1 MKKFRAILMTLAIVV
16 SVGFAFAN
24 TQNPCIFYEQYY
36 KQGDCYFPV
45 PGNYGYHYICVSSG
59 PGCTYW
65 QPDIMQP
72 DFFVPCRQGT
82 FLTY

>member
-45 PGNYGYHYICVSSG
+45 PGNFGYHYICVSMGSV
-59 PGCTYW
+59 CTYW
-65 QPDIMQP
+65 QPNILEP
-72 DFFVPCRQGT
+72 DYFVPCRTGT
-82 FLTY
+82 FITY